1 MRSSLSAC
9 ADCFQIIERAEMN
22 LRLDAMV
29 IQQGR
34 LADRNTKMS
43 KEEMVALIR
52 YGADEIFRTKDSTIT
67 DEDID
72 LILSKGAE
80 RTEQLAVIVML
91 FDGFPV

>member
-1 MRSSLSAC
+1 MK
-9 ADCFQIIERAEMN
+9 

-29 IQQGR
+29 IQQRR

-80 RTEQLAVIVML
+80 RTEQLAVCLILLNV
-91 FDGFPV
+91 FRSDFAC